1 MRILLSLGAVLAIM
15 FFFILECK
23 IEGLTTQCTM
33 YSDKITSL
41 EKELSITRAQCDSL
55 QQQINFMVE

>member
-1 MRILLSLGAVLAIM
+1 MRILLSLGTVLAIM

-33 YSDKITSL
+33 YSDKISSL
-41 EKELSITRAQCDSL
+41 QKELNITKEHCDSL
-55 QQQINFMVE
+55 QKQIDFMVE